1 MYGGAIMS
9 IVTIEGVVE
18 HGQIRLKSDVQL
30 PDNTKVYVVVP
41 GMQVQQ
47 IAYIVSPR
55 LAHPEQATDFELEV
69 VEEPAD
75 ASI

>member
-1 MYGGAIMS
+1 MS

-18 HGQIRLKSDVQL
+18 HGQIRLKSDVKL

-47 IAYIVSPR
+47 IASVVSPR
-55 LAHPEQATDFELEV
+55 LVHPEQTADFKLEV

-75 ASI
+75 ASV

>member
-1 MYGGAIMS
+1 MS

-18 HGQIRLKSDVQL
+18 HGQIRLKSDVKL

-41 GMQVQQ
+41 GMQIQQ
-47 IAYIVSPR
+47 IASIVSPR
-55 LAHPEQATDFELEV
+55 LADPQQAADFKLEI

-75 ASI
+75 ASV

>member
-1 MYGGAIMS
+1 MS

-18 HGQIRLKSDVQL
+18 HGQIRLKNDVQL

-41 GMQVQQ
+41 NMQVEQ

-55 LAHPEQATDFELEV
+55 LAHPEQVADFALEV
-69 VEEPAD
+69 TEEAAD
-75 ASI
+75 ASV

>member
-1 MYGGAIMS
+1 MS

-18 HGQIRLKSDVQL
+18 HGQIRLKNDVHL

-41 GMQVQQ
+41 NMQVEQ
-47 IAYIVSPR
+47 IAYVMSPR
-55 LAHPEQATDFELEV
+55 LAHPEQAADFKMEV

-75 ASI
+75 ASRG

>member
-1 MYGGAIMS
+1 MT

-18 HGQIRLKSDVQL
+18 HGQIRLKSDIQL

-41 GMQVQQ
+41 GMQIQQ
-47 IAYIVSPR
+47 IARVASPR
-55 LAHPEQATDFELEV
+55 LAHPEQAADFKLEV

-75 ASI
+75 ASV

>member
-1 MYGGAIMS
+1 MS

-18 HGQIRLKSDVQL
+18 HGQIRLKSDVHL

-47 IAYIVSPR
+47 VAYVISPR
-55 LAHPEQATDFELEV
+55 LARPEQVNDFKLEI

-75 ASI
+75 ASV

>member
-1 MYGGAIMS
+1 MS

-18 HGQIRLKSDVQL
+18 HGQIRLKSDVKL

-47 IAYIVSPR
+47 VASVVSPR
-55 LAHPEQATDFELEV
+55 LAHPEQAADFELKV
-69 VEEPAD
+69 VEESAD
-75 ASI
+75 ASV